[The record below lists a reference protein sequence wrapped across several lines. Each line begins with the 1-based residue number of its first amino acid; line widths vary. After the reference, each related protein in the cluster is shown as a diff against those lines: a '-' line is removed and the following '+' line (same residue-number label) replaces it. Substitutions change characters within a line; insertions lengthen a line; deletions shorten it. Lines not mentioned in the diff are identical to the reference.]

1 MSNNRKKILIIILV
15 FILIVLFVIAFFL
28 FKPREKVYD
37 IKFNFKNID
46 EVNVDIDVKSDK
58 FVFADIMVSVDDKV
72 DISNLLKI
80 DDSMFDLNKI
90 GTYKIIYY
98 VIYKDKRY
106 ETEQIVNVI
115 DRETPVIKLNGG
127 DITILVNEKYNEPG
141 YEVTDNYDI
150 DLKDKVVIDN
160 QVDNSKAGTYKIIY
174 KVSDSSNN
182 TSEVV
187 RNVTV
192 KKPNK
197 VVAPKEEIKVVIP
210 KVVETAYS
218 NTIKKNKFTASSII
232 LEGYLKDVKEENK
245 IKLIGEE
252 TFEFKT
258 SVKDNNYKLIL
269 DISNIPNGIYKMYIN
284 DEELL
289 NKMAEIERL
298 ARAKVG
304 SKLVTFLYSKD
315 EVSIKIEN
323 HAYLYDIIINP
334 GHGADDTGATN
345 EYITEKEMNLNVSM
359 YEKCRYEAH
368 GLKVYITRTN
378 NDTYSKNFG
387 PSSAIRL
394 HKLAYEMGYYGAVSK
409 VVYSN
414 HHNFIVNNYYMGY
427 EVLVAGSLT
436 KEQLKDEIAIAS
448 KWDNIYK
455 ITENHLRFYAR
466 NYDTDGKYAK
476 LDGQTYTFKD
486 NYAVNRIPLNV
497 SNVKATIYEGCYMSN
512 KDDFKWYWLDNNWYK
527 VSEAKI
533 EVYVKSLGLNYNSD
547 NSSCM

>member
-1 MSNNRKKILIIILV
+1 MSNNRKKLLIIILV

-46 EVNVDIDVKSDK
+46 EVNIDIDVKSDK

-304 SKLVTFLYSKD
+304 NKLVTFTYNKD
-315 EVSIKIEN
+315 EVTIKIED
-323 HAYLYDIIINP
+323 HSYQYDILINP
-334 GHGADDTGATN
+334 GHGGDDTGAVN
-345 EYITEKEMNLNVSM
+345 EYIAEKEMNLKVSM

-368 GLKVYITRTN
+368 GLKVYMTRTSDIYGN
-378 NDTYSKNFG
+378 NFG

-394 HKLAYEMGYYGAVSK
+394 HKVAYEMGYYGSVSK
-409 VVYSN
+409 IVYSN
-414 HHNFIVNNYYMGY
+414 HHNSIGNNYYMGY
-427 EVLVAGSLT
+427 EVLVPAELT
-436 KEQLKDEIAIAS
+436 SSELSNEIAIAN
-448 KWDNIYK
+448 KWNNIFTF
-455 ITENHLRFYAR
+455 TENHLRFYAR
-466 NYDTDGKYAK
+466 DYDTEKKYPK
-476 LDGQTYTFKD
+476 LNGETYTFKN
-486 NYAVNRIPLNV
+486 NYAVNRIPLAV
-497 SNVKATIYEGCYMSN
+497 SNVKSVIYEGCYMSN
-512 KDDFKWYWLDNNWYK
+512 KDDFKWYWQDENWYK
-527 VSEAKI
+527 ISEAKI
-533 EVYVKSLGLNYNSD
+533 ETYVTSLGINYNSD
-547 NSSCM
+547 NYSCM